1 MLSNWTRH
9 TTTAAVVVAVPG
21 NSTTLLS
28 LRVQIPSGIRS
39 ATVHVPLLGRKAT
52 EVQLELRSN
61 ANTPTQKEMVTL
73 WQAGVSRSNLVAAGI
88 GVGSCR
94 SVRAA
99 NGDEVLELVVG
110 AGIFEFGVSASL

>member
-9 TTTAAVVVAVPG
+9 TTTAAAVVVAVPG

-61 ANTPTQKEMVTL
+61 ANTPTQKEMVML
-73 WQAGVSRSNLVAAGI
+73 WQAGVSRSNLVAGI

-99 NGDEVLELVVG
+99 NEDEVLELVVG